1 MKKYIIALDQG
12 TSSSRTVLYDASLNV
27 IDSNQKEFRQIFP
40 KPGWV
45 EHDAEEIWECQMAT
59 FKELLDRNDVSASE
73 IASIGIT
80 NQRETTVLWDKAT
93 GKTVY
98 NAIVWQD
105 RRTADYCRK
114 LKERG
119 WEEKIRSSTGLVIDS
134 YFSATKIKWVLD
146 EHSDLRSRAK
156 AGEILFGT
164 IDSWLLWKL
173 TAGEVHATDASNASR
188 TMLYNIHSGAWDEEI
203 LELMDIPKEILP
215 EVMDSSGRFGTS
227 KIAGEE
233 ILIGGIAG
241 DQQAALIGQACFKKG
256 MIKNTYGT
264 GCFTLMN
271 TGEEVINSTS
281 GLLSTIAFQLD
292 GKVTYALEGSVFVAG
307 AAIQWLRDG
316 LGFLESSSESEEIA
330 MQVED
335 SGGVVV
341 VPAFTGLGAPYWDMY
356 ARGAIFGLTRGTGKE
371 HLVRATLESLAFQ
384 CVDLI
389 GAMEKDAG
397 SISSVRV
404 DGGACANNLL
414 MQFQA
419 DVLQHPIE
427 RAKDIESTALGAAVL
442 AGMAAGLFD
451 KSKIE
456 QQWGL
461 DRRFEPRMDSGEVT
475 ERLKKWN
482 SAVERTM
489 NWEDPED

>member
-119 WEEKIRSSTGLVIDS
+119 WEEKIRYSTGLVIDS

-173 TAGEVHATDASNASR
+173 TEGEVHATDASNASR

-461 DRRFEPRMDSGEVT
+461 DRCFEPRMDSGEVT

>member
-461 DRRFEPRMDSGEVT
+461 DRCFEPRMDSGEVT